1 MPTRTATDRRLKGT
15 KNVLKML
22 HQLIT
27 QWLESEEEIRLITE
41 GSAGW
46 LYYLMIPLAY
56 HSHTHASIQVQSLF
70 IKDSQG
76 NLLAIPP
83 TFPILPGSGIHP
95 SMLWCWSIP
104 WLSLPTLWPHC
115 FDHVFLT
122 FLTPHTGHKQV
133 LHSDSSKR
141 RWITWWGIPTFVSE
155 EAWVFTTSLLE
166 SSTRHCSS
174 ENNPVRLFSWKA
186 HTPPNAIWGDWWQ
199 SDFI

>member
-1 MPTRTATDRRLKGT
+1 MSTRTATDRRLKGT

-27 QWLESEEEIRLITE
+27 QWLESEGEIRHHWRISRMTIL
-41 GSAGW
+41 SNDSSS
-46 LYYLMIPLAY
+46 LPFP
-56 HSHTHASIQVQSLF
+56 HTCFNTSPVF
-70 IKDSQG
+70 IYKRLPG

-83 TFPILPGSGIHP
+83 TFPILPDSGIHP

-122 FLTPHTGHKQV
+122 FLPPHTGHKQI

-141 RWITWWGIPTFVSE
+141 RWTTWWGIPTFVSE

-166 SSTRHCSS
+166 SSTRHWSS

-186 HTPPNAIWGDWWQ
+186 HTPPNAICGDWWQ
-199 SDFI
+199 SGFI